1 MPATTPAAKTGLILP
16 EHTDSL
22 VEALVLTSPNGSRES
37 IGQRLARLRK
47 ERGVTQKDLAAK
59 LDLTQP
65 FISQYERGDLRLHG
79 DLIVRIAKALRV
91 SADELLGLVPAKPGA
106 VIRNRRLARRL
117 QQIDKLSRRDQD
129 AIVRTLEAFLERA

>member
-1 MPATTPAAKTGLILP
+1 MPTETGAAKTGLILRA
-16 EHTDSL
+16 HTDSL
-22 VEALVLTSPNGSRES
+22 VEALVLTSPSGSRES

-59 LDLTQP
+59 LGLTQP
-65 FISQYERGDLRLHG
+65 FISQYERGELRLHG
-79 DLIVRIAKALRV
+79 DLIVRIAKALHV
-91 SADELLGLVPAKPGA
+91 SADELLGLAPARPGA

-117 QQIDKLSRRDQD
+117 QQIDKLPRRDQD

>member
-1 MPATTPAAKTGLILP
+1 MPAPTPAAKTGLILP

-79 DLIVRIAKALRV
+79 DLIVRIARALHV
-91 SADELLGLVPAKPGA
+91 SADELLGLAPAKPGA

>member
-1 MPATTPAAKTGLILP
+1 MPTGTGPAKTGLILR
-16 EHTDSL
+16 EHSSL

-59 LDLTQP
+59 LGLTQP

-79 DLIVRIAKALRV
+79 DLIVRIAKALHV
-91 SADELLGLVPAKPGA
+91 SSDELLGIAPAKPGA